1 MVILFFVQTAFAADG
16 KWVQREGVGTGGT
29 NWTEWTDANNWTGGV
44 VAAGSTSHADLTAS
58 KGQYIRLPNETVSL
72 KSIAGDVTSSSVL
85 YGDALLQFG
94 SPAAD
99 FKYIA
104 LYTPWKWSHNSVY
117 SGPYGVSVCAD
128 CTYLYGNCLWFDTN
142 RIRLDR
148 YANSSDP
155 VRVNACLPKD
165 QGIKVNSTGGL
176 VFMAPCGSS
185 TNQTYS
191 WSQTEG
197 SRFLA
202 PCAATGVLPVG
213 AIVTGDGILPG
224 TFLKRV
230 FPDGTIELST
240 AVETTDTE
248 NELTFAPL
256 RSDTTVRL
264 GGYRG
269 YNSSGLKFLIVEKY
283 REEDDFRVEISYFG
297 KDFDTV
303 ANNGT
308 FRLYTEDGFVPGVIA
323 LISDSAA
330 EAVLK
335 LENIRLE
342 IDANYSGLQLTVP
355 NDAAHEARVSVTGSL
370 TKAVGRL
377 SSVVGTFRKEGMGTL
392 VVNEL
397 NAPVANLKVAEGAL
411 SVTAADE
418 GLTIS
423 RLTIAAGARF
433 DVPASG
439 IFCEI
444 LDIGEGATIGGSGVL
459 TYRTLAGGA
468 LPDIIVKG
476 SAIVRAEVPEAAEFS
491 VRVMNGAYTAY
502 TKDGDDVLVFD
513 SSATIAVAGTGTV
526 SMLVVGGGGGGGQ
539 YRGGGGG
546 GGGVIETND
555 VVVTP
560 GVYAFTVGEGGAA
573 AVGSASGLNGEAS
586 TAFGVTALGGGG
598 GGTQKAGN
606 DGGSGGGGGAPG
618 YGNYATNSFGLG
630 TAGQGFEGSAGV
642 AQGSHWSAAGGGG
655 GGAGQSALPYRL
667 NSANRG
673 VGGRGG
679 DGKFSSIWVP
689 QYYGGGGNGGC
700 ATADYGYSRAG
711 RGGGGKAGVVN
722 ANSVVIA
729 DGEPGVDGLGGGGG
743 GGGDFVSAHAP
754 AGRGGRG
761 TIILRLAN
769 PHGDYVFPEHAGCA
783 TGGDEIRY
791 RRHHWIHT
799 FTNDASF
806 VVSQGVFA
814 DVLLVGG
821 GGGGGS
827 SGGGGG
833 GGGAVVAITNLYLPA
848 GTYPIVIGKGG
859 SGTQGGAGKATSG
872 TSTTLMQQDGTIRL
886 QALGGGA
893 GGTRSIGSHGGPG
906 GGGGAGYYY
915 NDTTPGYV
923 GGDDVLGPCPSGG
936 HSTNVVKDIYSCQG
950 GGGAGAGRPGADATG
965 SRGGDGGDGIAVDFS
980 GTMRYYG
987 GGGGGGSAKTGEYPT
1002 AGGQGGG
1009 GRGSGIKSYP
1019 VCYNAE
1025 HGADGLGGGGGGG
1038 AAAGDNSDPSGF
1050 SGNGGCGC
1058 VIIRYAVQPTGLM
1071 MIVR

>member
-1 MVILFFVQTAFAADG
+1 MKFNKMLTPPIKALVILFFVQTAFAADG

-44 VAAGSTSHADLTAS
+44 IAAGSTSHADLTAS

-72 KSIAGDVTSSSVL
+72 KSIEGDVTSSSVL

-165 QGIKVNSTGGL
+165 QVIKVNSTGGL

-185 TNQTYS
+185 TNQTYT

-197 SRFLA
+197 SKFLA

-283 REEDDFRVEISYFG
+283 REEDDFRVEISYF
-297 KDFDTV
+297 DAAINTV

-323 LISDSAA
+323 LISDSAV

-377 SSVVGTFRKEGMGTL
+377 SSVVGTFRKEGTGTL

-411 SVTAADE
+411 SVAAADE
-418 GLTIS
+418 GLALS

-513 SSATIAVAGTGTV
+513 SSATIAVAPEFRKEYDVIKGNRYFNAGI
-526 SMLVVGGGGGGGQ
+526 MLINVPELRKRRERMLTMLAERRLCYMECWDQGFFNELYKGEFDELPLTFNWKPYWGINDQ
-539 YRGGGGG
+539 A
-546 GGGVIETND
+546 VIVHCHWMKPNKAWND
-555 VVVTP
+555 YDVMLH
-560 GVYAFTVGEGGAA
+560 AMH
-573 AVGSASGLNGEAS
+573 LDLQGEAAQVGMLHYMRRFIAANCPDKV
-586 TAFGVTALGGGG
+586 AFL
-598 GGTQKAGN
+598 
-606 DGGSGGGGGAPG
+606 
-618 YGNYATNSFGLG
+618 
-630 TAGQGFEGSAGV
+630 
-642 AQGSHWSAAGGGG
+642 
-655 GGAGQSALPYRL
+655 
-667 NSANRG
+667 
-673 VGGRGG
+673 
-679 DGKFSSIWVP
+679 
-689 QYYGGGGNGGC
+689 
-700 ATADYGYSRAG
+700 
-711 RGGGGKAGVVN
+711 
-722 ANSVVIA
+722 
-729 DGEPGVDGLGGGGG
+729 DGLGSLFFKAEQRRRDLALENARRLFREADPREWLPKGKRTAL
-743 GGGDFVSAHAP
+743 DKIKRRIAKWLIAS
-754 AGRGGRG
+754 
-761 TIILRLAN
+761 LR
-769 PHGDYVFPEHAGCA
+769 
-783 TGGDEIRY
+783 
-791 RRHHWIHT
+791 
-799 FTNDASF
+799 
-806 VVSQGVFA
+806 
-814 DVLLVGG
+814 
-821 GGGGGS
+821 
-827 SGGGGG
+827 
-833 GGGAVVAITNLYLPA
+833 
-848 GTYPIVIGKGG
+848 
-859 SGTQGGAGKATSG
+859 
-872 TSTTLMQQDGTIRL
+872 QD
-886 QALGGGA
+886 
-893 GGTRSIGSHGGPG
+893 
-906 GGGGAGYYY
+906 
-915 NDTTPGYV
+915 
-923 GGDDVLGPCPSGG
+923 
-936 HSTNVVKDIYSCQG
+936 
-950 GGGAGAGRPGADATG
+950 
-965 SRGGDGGDGIAVDFS
+965 
-980 GTMRYYG
+980 
-987 GGGGGGSAKTGEYPT
+987 
-1002 AGGQGGG
+1002 
-1009 GRGSGIKSYP
+1009 
-1019 VCYNAE
+1019 
-1025 HGADGLGGGGGGG
+1025 
-1038 AAAGDNSDPSGF
+1038 
-1050 SGNGGCGC
+1050 
-1058 VIIRYAVQPTGLM
+1058 
-1071 MIVR
+1071 